1 MPKSQFRLPRICEHC
16 GKPFEAKTV
25 STRFCSTVCGNK
37 ANKERIRQELEENRK
52 QTLLEHAAA
61 HIAEIQTRPYI
72 TVAEATELFGIS
84 KDTIRR
90 LIKRGKLP
98 AVNLG
103 ERLTRISRTHIEE
116 MFTAVR
122 LPEQEEQLKKPV
134 ASKPVTV
141 TEKLQKQPAKDL
153 SLPDTFNPEDYCTL
167 GEVVKKYGKCSL
179 TVNSYLNKY
188 EVPRYRFGRTVYLPK
203 AQVDTIFQTTKK
215 RKIL

>member
-25 STRFCSTVCGNK
+25 STRFCSTACGNR
-37 ANKERIRQELEENRK
+37 ANKERIRQELENSRK

-103 ERLTRISRTHIEE
+103 QRLTRISRTHIEE
-116 MFTAVR
+116 MFEAVII
-122 LPEQEEQLKKPV
+122 PEPEEKKPPMP
-134 ASKPVTV
+134 KPAIIR
-141 TEKLQKQPAKDL
+141 EKAKQEPTKDL
-153 SLPDTFNPEDYCTL
+153 PLPDTFNPEDYCTI
-167 GEVVKKYGKCSL
+167 GDVVKKYGKCSL
-179 TVNSYLNKY
+179 TVNSYLNEYK
-188 EVPRYRFGRTVYLPK
+188 VPRYRFGRTVYLSK
-203 AQVDTIFQTTKK
+203 AQVDTIFQNAKK
-215 RKIL
+215 RRKL